1 MKQKVN
7 HAISN
12 NEPLLCIGFQLHDFS
27 LSDLSIG
34 KEFIKPVY
42 FSGSDFFG
50 YADFGAA
57 TFQGEA
63 FFNGAKFQGVANFNN
78 SEFYR
83 KTYFSGHFNSKT
95 NFNYVLFEGKEKV
108 IFDIENLSN
117 VSFINTDTTGVRFSD
132 NARWRGEGGGINVDN
147 IIRKLE

>member
-1 MKQKVN
+1 MPKCQFTTKYIDYEIGREVDFHCQEMPLVSGRCIFHDKDYLLQDKTNNEEHKRAVLARLKRKVN

-34 KEFIKPVY
+34 KEFTKPVY

-57 TFQGEA
+57 NFQG
-63 FFNGAKFQGVANFNN
+63 GAELLHNPMNK
-78 SEFYR
+78 Y
-83 KTYFSGHFNSKT
+83 
-95 NFNYVLFEGKEKV
+95 
-108 IFDIENLSN
+108 I
-117 VSFINTDTTGVRFSD
+117 
-132 NARWRGEGGGINVDN
+132 
-147 IIRKLE
+147 

>member
-27 LSDLSIG
+27 LSDLSIS
-34 KEFIKPVY
+34 KEFTIPVY

-57 TFQGEA
+57 NFQG
-63 FFNGAKFQGVANFNN
+63 GAELLHNPMRINI
-78 SEFYR
+78 
-83 KTYFSGHFNSKT
+83 
-95 NFNYVLFEGKEKV
+95 FE
-108 IFDIENLSN
+108 
-117 VSFINTDTTGVRFSD
+117 INHLK
-132 NARWRGEGGGINVDN
+132 A
-147 IIRKLE
+147 LE

>member
-1 MKQKVN
+1 MPKCQFTTTYDYEIGGMVDFKCPEQVGVPLASCFCIFHHNNYCLRDKTNHEKHQRKVLDRLKQKVN
-7 HAISN
+7 HAIFY

-57 TFQGEA
+57 NFQG
-63 FFNGAKFQGVANFNN
+63 GA
-78 SEFYR
+78 
-83 KTYFSGHFNSKT
+83 
-95 NFNYVLFEGKEKV
+95 
-108 IFDIENLSN
+108 DILHNPMN
-117 VSFINTDTTGVRFSD
+117 KYI
-132 NARWRGEGGGINVDN
+132 
-147 IIRKLE
+147 